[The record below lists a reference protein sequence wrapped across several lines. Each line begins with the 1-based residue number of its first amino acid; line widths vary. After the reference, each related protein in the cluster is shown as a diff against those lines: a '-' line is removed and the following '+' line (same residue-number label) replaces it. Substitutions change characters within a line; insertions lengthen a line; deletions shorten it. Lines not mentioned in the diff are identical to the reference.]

1 MGGTGDGSTNY
12 EAGLFG
18 LCFFCSLSQPPWPG
32 LELFPGLG
40 VTTRAPVVP
49 SARTPCARTPRT
61 LIPTRL
67 PCECPVCV
75 LFPVVPSARTPCAR
89 TLRPLALLGCPASA
103 LRCARGCRRR
113 CSGCD
118 VRRCSG
124 CDAMRC
130 DVRRC
135 SGCDAMRCS
144 GCDALDAMLWM
155 RCDAMLWMRCSGCD
169 ALDAMLW
176 MRCDAECC
184 GGTPAETR
192 DNETMRQSPVGREK
206 NPDLCR
212 DAGETMRQ

>member
-118 VRRCSG
+118 AL
-124 CDAMRC
+124 DAMR
-130 DVRRC
+130 
-135 SGCDAMRCS
+135 
-144 GCDALDAMLWM
+144 CDALDAMLWM
-155 RCDAMLWMRCSGCD
+155 RCDAMRCD

-184 GGTPAETR
+184 GGTPAET
-192 DNETMRQSPVGREK
+192 MRQSPVGREK

-212 DAGETMRQ
+212 DPGETMRQ

>member
-89 TLRPLALLGCPASA
+89 TLRPPSPTRLPCKCPA
-103 LRCARGCRRR
+103 LCKGCR
-113 CSGCD
+113 
-118 VRRCSG
+118 RRCSG

-130 DVRRC
+130 D
-135 SGCDAMRCS
+135 A
-144 GCDALDAMLWM
+144 M

-169 ALDAMLW
+169 ALDAM
-176 MRCDAECC
+176 RC
-184 GGTPAETR
+184 GMLR
-192 DNETMRQSPVGREK
+192 R
-206 NPDLCR
+206 NPS
-212 DAGETMRQ
+212 